1 MAEQTMRLVRYE
13 AARAA
18 LAEAHRV
25 DEVKDIRD
33 KALAIAAYAK
43 QANDTAMVEWA
54 TEIKVRAERRAG
66 ELLAV
71 MDKNTG
77 ARGFGKS
84 AIVRDDSTPPTLPE
98 LGISLDQSSR
108 WQKLAAVPAEQFE
121 KAVEAAKEVARE
133 VTTTSV
139 LKQAA
144 MAVHYTSDSP
154 EWYTPKSII
163 EATLAVLGGI
173 DLDPCSNDATNPN
186 IPAKR
191 HFTARDNGLVQ
202 AWSGRVYM
210 NPPYGDEIGQWT
222 EKLRREHELENVGA
236 AIALVPA
243 RTDTRWFTAL
253 RNYPRCFVQGRL
265 KFSESANSAPF
276 PSAVFY
282 LGKDVARFA
291 QAFASLGDTFARV
304 EDAA

>member
-1 MAEQTMRLVRYE
+1 MAEPQMQLVRYE

-18 LAEAHRV
+18 LAEAHRI
-25 DEVKDIRD
+25 DEVKGWRD

-66 ELLAV
+66 ELIAIGQASGEVAGRGKPAV
-71 MDKNTG
+71 DS
-77 ARGFGKS
+77 KS
-84 AIVRDDSTPPTLPE
+84 STLE
-98 LGISLDQSSR
+98 DLGITHKQSMR
-108 WQKLAAVPAEQFE
+108 WKALAGVSAERFE
-121 KAVEAAKEVARE
+121 RAVEAAKEVARE

-139 LKQAA
+139 LRQAE

-222 EKLRREHELENVGA
+222 EKLRREHELDNVAA

-282 LGKDVARFA
+282 LGRDVDGFA
-291 QAFASLGDTFARV
+291 QAFASLGDTFARHG
-304 EDAA
+304 